1 MAKRRGNGEG
11 CIYKRKNGGWAAAVS
26 DGTDPKTGKTKR
38 KFMYGKTREE
48 VKEKL
53 RNVQNQQATGGIVD
67 AGRLNLAT
75 WITTWCNAYAK
86 PNIKQSTYESYMQQI
101 RCHIIPELG
110 GILLK
115 RLTTTDIQCFYNNLL
130 EHGNKAKVQDPETGD
145 MVDKGG
151 GLAPSTIVRIHNILN
166 EALEQAKAENK
177 ILVNPVAATKPPR
190 PEKKEM
196 KVLSQ
201 DQVGIFLEKSKDY
214 RYYGAYVLAVTSGMR
229 RGEVLGLPWH
239 NFFLHHPTPFDS
251 WEKIDNTIPWE
262 KFDDIQP
269 WDATAVANILTEA
282 GVRFEQPRITIDQQ
296 LNVVNGGTQIMT
308 PKTSNSI
315 RVIHIPTGT
324 ACILVYQRYL
334 QRKEKKAVGKGYNK
348 EDLVF
353 CTSTGKPAPPRSF
366 TRNFQG
372 ALKHAG
378 LERIRFHDIRHTV
391 ATVLLE
397 EGAALNTVQELL
409 GHYDPKFTATQYGHV
424 TTRMRSEATDKLSGL
439 LTAAQSKESHSIKKP

>member
-1 MAKRRGNGEG
+1 
-11 CIYKRKNGGWAAAVS
+11 
-26 DGTDPKTGKTKR
+26 
-38 KFMYGKTREE
+38 
-48 VKEKL
+48 
-53 RNVQNQQATGGIVD
+53 
-67 AGRLNLAT
+67 
-75 WITTWCNAYAK
+75 
-86 PNIKQSTYESYMQQI
+86 
-101 RCHIIPELG
+101 
-110 GILLK
+110 
-115 RLTTTDIQCFYNNLL
+115 
-130 EHGNKAKVQDPETGD
+130 
-145 MVDKGG
+145 
-151 GLAPSTIVRIHNILN
+151 
-166 EALEQAKAENK
+166 
-177 ILVNPVAATKPPR
+177 
-190 PEKKEM
+190 M

-229 RGEVLGLPWH
+229 RGEVLGLPWR
-239 NFFLHHPTPFDS
+239 NFLLHYPTTLDN
-251 WEKIDNTIPWE
+251 WDKIDDIIPWK

-269 WDATAVANILTEA
+269 WDATAVADILTEA
-282 GVRFEQPRITIDQQ
+282 GVNFEQPRITIDQQ

-439 LTAAQSKESHSIKKP
+439 LTAAQSKECHSTKKP

>member
-11 CIYKRKNGGWAAAVS
+11 CIYKRKNGWAAVVS

-38 KFMYGKTREE
+38 KFLYGKTREE

-53 RNVQNQQATGGIVD
+53 RNIQNQQATGGIVD

-75 WITTWCNAYAK
+75 WVTTWCNAYAK
-86 PNIKQSTYESYMQQI
+86 PNIKPSTYDSYMQQI

-115 RLTTTDIQCFYNNLL
+115 RLTTTDIQCFYTKLL
-130 EHGNKAKVQDPETGD
+130 ESGNKSKVQDPDTGEL
-145 MVDKGG
+145 VERGG
-151 GLAPSTIVRIHNILN
+151 GLAASTVVRIHNILN
-166 EALEQAKAENK
+166 EALEQAKNENK
-177 ILVNPVAATKPPR
+177 ILVNPVTAAKPPR
-190 PEKKEM
+190 VEKKEM

-229 RGEVLGLPWH
+229 RGEVLGLPWTLFTL
-239 NFFLHHPTPFDS
+239 NQATPSVS
-251 WEKIDNTIPWE
+251 WNELDKLIPWD

-269 WDATAVANILTEA
+269 WDVDAVAEILTTA
-282 GVRFEQPRITIDQQ
+282 SIAFDNPVIVVRQQ
-296 LNVVNGGTQIMT
+296 LNVVSGGTQLMT
-308 PKTSNSI
+308 PKTNNSV
-315 RVIHIPTGT
+315 RSIHIPVGT

-334 QRKEKKAVGKGYNK
+334 QLKEKKAVGKGYNR
-348 EDLVF
+348 ENLVF

-378 LERIRFHDIRHTV
+378 LERMRFHDMRHTV

-424 TTRMRSEATDKLSGL
+424 TTRMRTEATDKLSGL
-439 LTAAQSKESHSIKKP
+439 LTAAKRVGQHDTKKS